1 MLGMIMWQKAKRAVS
16 TSVAKD
22 IASVAEDYGI
32 KSVGVF
38 VDEDAQQIQDACGQ
52 SGIHVAQLHG
62 PGARQALC
70 QLPENLHVI
79 YVMNSND
86 HGVIQTPSPAELAEQ
101 DEQVLTRHVQWLLID
116 GQQGGS
122 GKVLPWKKL
131 KVPIHLAEKG
141 WLLAGGLHPD
151 NVAEAV
157 AVLHPTGV
165 DVSSGVTLSDG
176 ISKDKQKVAA
186 FIHAAK
192 QGSH

>member
-38 VDEDAQQIQDACGQ
+38 VDEDAEQIQDACGQ

-101 DEQVLTRHVQWLLID
+101 DEQVLTRYMHAFGCVGNFCHSIHVVIMTASPEL
-116 GQQGGS
+116 
-122 GKVLPWKKL
+122 
-131 KVPIHLAEKG
+131 HL
-141 WLLAGGLHPD
+141 
-151 NVAEAV
+151 
-157 AVLHPTGV
+157 
-165 DVSSGVTLSDG
+165 
-176 ISKDKQKVAA
+176 
-186 FIHAAK
+186 FIHM
-192 QGSH
+192 SSWVES